1 MSGYGGARHGRRKT
15 KAFENRLEVWN
26 VSPEVR
32 LILAILARAGL
43 DMLNGDPNARRFILS
58 DDFDN
63 YCDWVGVNAA
73 RLRQRLQEKFNERF
87 FAN

>member
-1 MSGYGGARHGRRKT
+1 MSGYGGNQTGRRRT
-15 KAFENRLEVWN
+15 TAFDNWMEAG

-32 LILAILARAGL
+32 FVLAILARAGL

-73 RLRQRLQEKFNERF
+73 RLRQRLQERFNERF